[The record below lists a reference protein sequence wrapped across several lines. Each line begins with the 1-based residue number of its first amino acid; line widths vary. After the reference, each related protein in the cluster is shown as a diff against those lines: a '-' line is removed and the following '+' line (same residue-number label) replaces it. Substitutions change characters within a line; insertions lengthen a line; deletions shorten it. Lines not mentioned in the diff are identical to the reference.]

1 MQVVTKEFHRPA
13 GRLIADRLAEA
24 PERIQILAGPRQVGK
39 TTLVDQLLNRADRP
53 AGSRTLLAAEPSPVA
68 ADASALGWNRPLHIG
83 ADWLVAQWARAE
95 ALAKAWDES
104 DHPNAKAIPFV
115 LAIDEV
121 QQLPKWSSLV
131 KGLWDRSLALG
142 VRMHVLLL
150 GSSPVLMQHGL
161 TESLLGRFE
170 VMRLGHWSFDEMNT
184 AFGLTL
190 EQYLYFG
197 GFPGSARFVGD
208 ETRWRDYVQASLI
221 APNIEKDVFEMFRVD
236 KPALLRELFSLG
248 CAYSGQIMALD
259 KAKGRLG
266 GHTLTLSHQL
276 TLLSHAGL
284 LTGLHKY
291 AGQLVRQRQ
300 SPPKFMVH
308 NTALMSAMGSH
319 GFDEARADRSHW
331 GRLVESAV
339 GAHLINTA
347 DGDTRLHDWR
357 DGDDE
362 VDFVVEP
369 SEDMPG
375 CEPET
380 WQPQPRPISKPSACA
395 PSVSSSNS
403 DSTPRTSRLPPTT
416 PALITAASRKKPC
429 GADIAEAAGAPGR
442 TGWAAAAGSASA
454 APCSTACASRRRCI
468 CHCTCSSAA
477 SSTSVRCSSR

>member
-1 MQVVTKEFHRPA
+1 MVSSRFQRHV
-13 GRLIADRLAEA
+13 GRLLADRLAEA
-24 PERIQILAGPRQVGK
+24 PERLQILAGPRQVGK
-39 TTLVDQLLNRADRP
+39 TTLVDQLLNRPDRP
-53 AGSRTLLAAEPSPVA
+53 VGSRTLLAAEPSPSEVEA
-68 ADASALGWNRPLHIG
+68 VPGWSRPARID

-95 ALAKAWDES
+95 ASARAWDTS
-104 DHPNAKAIPFV
+104 DHAHAKTTAFV
-115 LAIDEV
+115 LAIDEIQRV
-121 QQLPKWSSLV
+121 PQWSSIV
-131 KGLWDRSLALG
+131 KGLWDRTLALG

-150 GSSPVLMQHGL
+150 GSSPLLMQSGL
-161 TESLLGRFE
+161 TESLLGRYE
-170 VMRLGHWSFDEMNT
+170 ILRMGHWSFDEMNE
-184 AFGLTL
+184 AFSLTL

-197 GFPGSARFVGD
+197 GFPGSAGLIGD
-208 ETRWRDYVQASLI
+208 ETRWRDYVREALI

-266 GHTLTLSHQL
+266 GHTLTLKHQL

-331 GRLVESAV
+331 GRVIESAV

-347 DGDTRLHDWR
+347 DGDTRLHYWR

-362 VDFVVEP
+362 VDFVIERRGRLAAIEVK
-369 SEDMPG
+369 S
-375 CEPET
+375 
-380 WQPQPRPISKPSACA
+380 RPDATRHRGL
-395 PSVSSSNS
+395 
-403 DSTPRTSRLPPTT
+403 D
-416 PALITAASRKKPC
+416 
-429 GADIAEAAGAPGR
+429 EF
-442 TGWAAAAGSASA
+442 
-454 APCSTACASRRRCI
+454 RRRYP
-468 CHCTCSSAA
+468 A
-477 SSTSVRCSSR
+477 VRTLLVGGDEMPLGEFLRRPATQWVQ

>member
-1 MQVVTKEFHRPA
+1 MAIGEFHRPV
-13 GRLIADRLAEA
+13 GRLIAARLAEA

-39 TTLVDQLLNRADRP
+39 TTLVDQILNRAGRP
-53 AGSRTLLAAEPSPVA
+53 VASRTLLAAEPSPVA
-68 ADASALGWNRPLHIG
+68 VDAALGWTRPFHID

-95 ALAKAWDES
+95 ASAKAWDQS
-104 DHPNAKAIPFV
+104 DHPGARTTPFV

-121 QQLPKWSSLV
+121 QRLPQWSSLV
-131 KGLWDRSLALG
+131 KGLWDRTLALG

-150 GSSPVLMQHGL
+150 GSSPVLMQKGL
-161 TESLLGRFE
+161 TESLLGRYE
-170 VMRLGHWSFDEMNT
+170 VLRLGHWSFDEMNT
-184 AFGLTL
+184 AFDLNL

-197 GFPGSARFVGD
+197 GFPGSAHFIGD
-208 ETRWRDYVQASLI
+208 ETRWRDYVRESLI

-248 CAYSGQIMALD
+248 CAYSGQIMAMD

-319 GFDEARADRSHW
+319 GFDEARADRGHW
-331 GRLVESAV
+331 GRVVESAV

-347 DGDTRLHDWR
+347 DGDTRLHYWR

-362 VDFVVEP
+362 ADFVVERRGRLTAIEVK
-369 SEDMPG
+369 S
-375 CEPET
+375 
-380 WQPQPRPISKPSACA
+380 
-395 PSVSSSNS
+395 
-403 DSTPRTSRLPPTT
+403 RTDAVRHRGL
-416 PALITAASRKKPC
+416 
-429 GADIAEAAGAPGR
+429 DEF
-442 TGWAAAAGSASA
+442 
-454 APCSTACASRRRCI
+454 RRR
-468 CHCTCSSAA
+468 HPHAQTLLVGGDEMPLGEFLRRPA
-477 SSTSVRCSSR
+477 TEWVR

>member
-1 MQVVTKEFHRPA
+1 MLVRKFTHYNRRMLLHTFQRPVATVVA
-13 GRLIADRLAEA
+13 NRLAET

-39 TTLVDQLLNRADRP
+39 TTLVDQILNSAGRP
-53 AGSRTLLAAEPSPVA
+53 VGSRALLAAEASPVA
-68 ADASALGWNRPLHIG
+68 VDAALGWDRPLHISP
-83 ADWLVAQWARAE
+83 DWLVAQWTRAE
-95 ALAKAWDES
+95 ASARAWDES
-104 DHPNAKAIPFV
+104 KHPAAKTTPFV

-121 QQLPKWSSLV
+121 QRLPQWSSLV
-131 KGLWDRSLALG
+131 KGLWDRTISLG

-150 GSSPVLMQHGL
+150 GSSPVLMQKGL

-170 VMRLGHWSFDEMNT
+170 VLRLGHWSFDEMNT
-184 AFGLTL
+184 AFGLTI

-197 GFPGSARFVGD
+197 GFPGSARFIGD
-208 ETRWRDYVQASLI
+208 ETRWRDYVRESLI
-221 APNIEKDVFEMFRVD
+221 APNIERDVFEMFRVD
-236 KPALLRELFSLG
+236 KPALMRELFSLG

-291 AGQLVRQRQ
+291 AGQVVRQRQ

-331 GRLVESAV
+331 GRVVESAV

-347 DGDTRLHDWR
+347 DGDTKLHYWR

-362 VDFVVEP
+362 ADFVVERRGRLTAIEVK
-369 SEDMPG
+369 S
-375 CEPET
+375 
-380 WQPQPRPISKPSACA
+380 RPDAVRHRGLNEFQRRHPNAKTLL
-395 PSVSSSNS
+395 VGG
-403 DSTPRTSRLPPTT
+403 DELPLGEFLRRPTT
-416 PALITAASRKKPC
+416 
-429 GADIAEAAGAPGR
+429 E
-442 TGWAAAAGSASA
+442 W
-454 APCSTACASRRRCI
+454 
-468 CHCTCSSAA
+468 
-477 SSTSVRCSSR
+477 VR

>member
-1 MQVVTKEFHRPA
+1 MFISEFHRPV

-53 AGSRTLLAAEPSPVA
+53 VGSRTLLAAEPSPVA
-68 ADASALGWNRPLHIG
+68 ADASALGWNRPLLIG

-95 ALAKAWDES
+95 ALAKVWDES

-170 VMRLGHWSFDEMNT
+170 VLRLGHWSFDEMNT

-197 GFPGSARFVGD
+197 GFPGSARFIGD

-221 APNIEKDVFEMFRVD
+221 APNIEKNVFEMFRVD

-266 GHTLTLSHQL
+266 GHTLTLSHQM

-300 SPPKFMVH
+300 
-308 NTALMSAMGSH
+308 
-319 GFDEARADRSHW
+319 
-331 GRLVESAV
+331 
-339 GAHLINTA
+339 
-347 DGDTRLHDWR
+347 
-357 DGDDE
+357 
-362 VDFVVEP
+362 
-369 SEDMPG
+369 
-375 CEPET
+375 
-380 WQPQPRPISKPSACA
+380 
-395 PSVSSSNS
+395 
-403 DSTPRTSRLPPTT
+403 
-416 PALITAASRKKPC
+416 
-429 GADIAEAAGAPGR
+429 
-442 TGWAAAAGSASA
+442 
-454 APCSTACASRRRCI
+454 
-468 CHCTCSSAA
+468 
-477 SSTSVRCSSR
+477 

>member
-1 MQVVTKEFHRPA
+1 MLISKFQRPV
-13 GRLIADRLAEA
+13 GRLVAERLAEA

-39 TTLVDQLLNRADRP
+39 TTLVDQILNRSDRP
-53 AGSRTLLAAEPSPVA
+53 IGSRTLLAAEPSPIEVG
-68 ADASALGWNRPLHIG
+68 DALGWTRPVHID

-95 ALAKAWDES
+95 ASAKAWDDS
-104 DHPNAKAIPFV
+104 DHPNAKTTPFV
-115 LAIDEV
+115 LAIDEI
-121 QQLPKWSSLV
+121 QRLPQWSGVV
-131 KGLWDRSLALG
+131 KGLWDRTLALG

-150 GSSPVLMQHGL
+150 GSSPLLMQQGL
-161 TESLLGRFE
+161 TESLLGRYE
-170 VMRLGHWSFDEMNT
+170 VLRLGHWSFDEMNE

-190 EQYLYFG
+190 DQYLYFG
-197 GFPGSARFVGD
+197 GFPGSARYIGD
-208 ETRWRDYVQASLI
+208 ETRWRNYVRESLI

-266 GHTLTLSHQL
+266 GHTLTLNHQL

-291 AGQLVRQRQ
+291 AGQVVRQRQ

-331 GRLVESAV
+331 GRVVESAV

-347 DGDTRLHDWR
+347 DGDTRVHYWR

-362 VDFVVEP
+362 VDFVVERRGRLVAI
-369 SEDMPG
+369 EVKF
-375 CEPET
+375 
-380 WQPQPRPISKPSACA
+380 RPDTM
-395 PSVSSSNS
+395 VHRGL
-403 DSTPRTSRLPPTT
+403 D
-416 PALITAASRKKPC
+416 
-429 GADIAEAAGAPGR
+429 EF
-442 TGWAAAAGSASA
+442 
-454 APCSTACASRRRCI
+454 RRR
-468 CHCTCSSAA
+468 HPQ
-477 SSTSVRCSSR
+477 VRTLLVGSEEMPLGEFLRRPATEWAR

>member
-1 MQVVTKEFHRPA
+1 MNTVLSKITHYNLSMIFSQFQRQI
-13 GRLIADRLAEA
+13 GRQLADRLAEA

-39 TTLVDQLLNRADRP
+39 TTLVDQILNRSDRP
-53 AGSRTLLAAEPSPVA
+53 VGSRTLLAAEPSPIEV
-68 ADASALGWNRPLHIG
+68 DAVLGWTRPAHLD

-95 ALAKAWDES
+95 AFSKVWDDSDNPEAKTT
-104 DHPNAKAIPFV
+104 PFV
-115 LAIDEV
+115 LAIDEI
-121 QQLPKWSSLV
+121 QRLPQWSSIV
-131 KGLWDRSLALG
+131 KGLWDRTLALG

-150 GSSPVLMQHGL
+150 GSSPLLMQQGL
-161 TESLLGRFE
+161 TESLLGRYE
-170 VMRLGHWSFDEMNT
+170 VLRLGHWSFDEMNE

-190 EQYLYFG
+190 DQYLYFG
-197 GFPGSARFVGD
+197 GFPGSARFIGD
-208 ETRWRDYVQASLI
+208 ETRWRSYVRESLI

-291 AGQLVRQRQ
+291 AGQVVRQRQ

-331 GRLVESAV
+331 GRVVESAV
-339 GAHLINTA
+339 GAHLINTS
-347 DGDTRLHDWR
+347 DSDTSVHYWR

-362 VDFVVEP
+362 VDFVVERRGRLAAIEVK
-369 SEDMPG
+369 SH
-375 CEPET
+375 PEA
-380 WQPQPRPISKPSACA
+380 R
-395 PSVSSSNS
+395 
-403 DSTPRTSRLPPTT
+403 DHRGL
-416 PALITAASRKKPC
+416 
-429 GADIAEAAGAPGR
+429 DEF
-442 TGWAAAAGSASA
+442 
-454 APCSTACASRRRCI
+454 RRR
-468 CHCTCSSAA
+468 HPQAHTLLVGGDEMPLGEFLRRPAMEW
-477 SSTSVRCSSR
+477 TL